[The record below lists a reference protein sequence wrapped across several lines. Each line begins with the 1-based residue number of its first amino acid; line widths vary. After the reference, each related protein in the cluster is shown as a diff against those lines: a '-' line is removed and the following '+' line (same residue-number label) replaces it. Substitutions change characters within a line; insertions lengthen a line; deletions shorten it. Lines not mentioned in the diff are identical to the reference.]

1 MKKLIIILLSLGLA
15 TGVYAQHHVVV
26 GGGGY
31 HYYVRPSVRVGL
43 GYAPFYPYYGFGF
56 GYYPFAYYPLGYP
69 YPPGYGYYRPS
80 KLSMQIEDIKNDYH
94 DKIVSVRHDK
104 SLTHAERKEKV
115 HELKQERDQKITDTK
130 SNYYK
135 H

>member
-1 MKKLIIILLSLGLA
+1 MKIMKKLVIILLSLGLV
-15 TGVYAQHHVVV
+15 TGAYAQRGHVIA
-26 GGGGY
+26 GGGY
-31 HYYVRPSVRVGL
+31 HYYVRPSVTVGF
-43 GYAPFYPYYGFGF
+43 GYPFYPYYGF
-56 GYYPFAYYPLGYP
+56 GYYPFAYYPFGYP

-94 DKIVSVRHDK
+94 DKIVSARHDK
-104 SLTHAERKEKV
+104 SLTHAERKEKI
-115 HELKQERDQKITDTK
+115 HELKQERDQQINDTK